1 MVTFTVNCHSAAG
14 GFAYVQEAFHDQIAW
29 RAAVGEEK
37 ISMLESPSSETGR
50 VVDALIQANNG
61 RHVVLAEIV
70 EIRLRGVLAW
80 CGEKRRAEHS
90 VVNVQLQSLVLNC
103 HADVSRVTHLLP
115 HSWSNAAR
123 KRQ

>member
-1 MVTFTVNCHSAAG
+1 VVTFTVNCHSAAG

-80 CGEKRRAEHS
+80 CGEKKKSRTQRR
-90 VVNVQLQSLVLNC
+90 
-103 HADVSRVTHLLP
+103 
-115 HSWSNAAR
+115 
-123 KRQ
+123 

>member
-14 GFAYVQEAFHDQIAW
+14 GFAYVQEAFHDQIAG

-37 ISMLESPSSETGR
+37 ISVLESPSSETGR

-70 EIRLRGVLAW
+70 EIRLGGVLAW
-80 CGEKRRAEHS
+80 CGEKKKSRTQRR
-90 VVNVQLQSLVLNC
+90 
-103 HADVSRVTHLLP
+103 
-115 HSWSNAAR
+115 
-123 KRQ
+123 